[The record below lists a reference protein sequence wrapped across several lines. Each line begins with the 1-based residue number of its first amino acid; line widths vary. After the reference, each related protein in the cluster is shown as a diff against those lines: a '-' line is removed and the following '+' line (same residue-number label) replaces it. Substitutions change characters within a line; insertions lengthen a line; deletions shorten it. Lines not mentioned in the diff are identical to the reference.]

1 MFTVPVRHSLPAE
14 RDGGSLCT
22 PGRDTCLAM
31 LRLDR
36 ITYRIGVR
44 TLFDGASASI
54 DPGHRVGFVG
64 RNGTGK
70 TTLLG
75 MVTGATEPNS
85 GAVSVPTR
93 WRIGITAQEAPGGPE
108 NLIDVVLAADEELT
122 ALHAEA
128 ESATDPHRIA
138 EIHARLLDKGAS
150 RARSRAARLLAG
162 LGFDEAAQGR
172 PCQSFSGGW
181 RMRVALAALLFTE
194 PDLLLLDEPTNHLD
208 LEASLWLE
216 NYLRRYSGTVLLVSH
231 DRDLLNRVAEEILHL
246 ENGKLTLYSG
256 NYDRFEKTRLMRLA
270 QNESLRA
277 KQDAQKR
284 QIMKF
289 VDRFRY
295 KATKAKQAQS
305 RLKMLE
311 RMEPIPERREAGTI
325 IFTFP
330 EPKPT
335 LASPLYTA
343 EDVTAGYD
351 GKAVLEGLTLRFD
364 EDDRIA
370 LIGANGNGKST
381 LIKLLAGRLAP
392 MAGEV
397 AKSGKLRIGY
407 FAQHQADELDLAAT
421 PLIAMTRK
429 RLRDTVTQV
438 RSQLGRF
445 GFGQERAETKISD
458 LSGGEKARLLFAL
471 MSAEAPHIL
480 LLDEPTNHLDVDSRQ
495 SLVQAINAFKGAV
508 VIVSHDPHLIAL
520 TADRFW
526 LVADGAVTPF
536 DGDMDDYRALVAG
549 RSGNGSGGQPRV
561 SGKDKKGRRREA
573 ARKRNAAAHLK
584 RDLARAEAEVDK
596 LEARREE
603 LSLDIAQP
611 ALYQDWGGSAKLT
624 SLQNELG
631 QVEKDLSAAEERW
644 TKAQKNW
651 DSGAP

>member
-1 MFTVPVRHSLPAE
+1 
-14 RDGGSLCT
+14 
-22 PGRDTCLAM
+22 M
-31 LRLDR
+31 LRLDQ
-36 ITYRIGVR
+36 ITYRIGAR
-44 TLFDGASASI
+44 TLFDGASATI
-54 DPGHRVGFVG
+54 GPGHRVGFVG

-75 MVTGATEPNS
+75 MITGDTEPDS
-85 GAVSVPTR
+85 GAVSVPSR

-108 NLIDVVLAADEELT
+108 SLIDVVLAADEELT
-122 ALHAEA
+122 ALNAEA

-150 RARSRAARLLAG
+150 RARARAARLLAG
-162 LGFDEAAQGR
+162 LGFDEAAQR
-172 PCQSFSGGW
+172 SPCNSFSGGW

-216 NYLRRYSGTVLLVSH
+216 NYLRRYPGTVLLVSH
-231 DRDLLNRVAEEILHL
+231 DRDLLNRVVEEILHL

-256 NYDRFEKTRLMRLA
+256 NYDRFEGTRLMRLA

-311 RMEPIPERREAGTI
+311 RMEPVPEHRREGTI
-325 IFTFP
+325 TFTFP
-330 EPKPT
+330 EPKPA
-335 LASPLYTA
+335 LASPLYTM
-343 EDVTAGYD
+343 EEVSVGYD
-351 GKAVLEGLTLRFD
+351 AKSVLDGLSLRFD

-381 LIKLLAGRLAP
+381 LIKLMAGRLQP
-392 MAGEV
+392 MAGKV

-429 RLRDTVTQV
+429 RPRDTVTQV

-445 GFGQERAETKISD
+445 GFGQERAETKIGD

-549 RSGNGSGGQPRV
+549 RGGNGSGAEARV
-561 SGKDKKGRRREA
+561 SANGKKTRRREA
-573 ARKRNAAAHLK
+573 ARKRNAMAHLK
-584 RDLARAEAEVDK
+584 RDLAGAVAEVEK
-596 LEARREE
+596 LEARREN
-603 LSLDIAQP
+603 LSRDISHP
-611 ALYQDWGGSAKLT
+611 GLYQDQGGGAKLIV
-624 SLQNELG
+624 LQKELG

-644 TKAQKNW
+644 TKAQENW
-651 DSGAP
+651 DTATP